1 MHQWKA
7 FSQNYK
13 QSKYFI
19 PDPEKQMMDQVAVE
33 VENYIQFYNN
43 ERIWTNLGMAPLEY
57 RKLVG

>member
-1 MHQWKA
+1 MSRPGTPLIMHQWKA

-43 ERIWTNLGMAPLEY
+43 ERI
-57 RKLVG
+57 